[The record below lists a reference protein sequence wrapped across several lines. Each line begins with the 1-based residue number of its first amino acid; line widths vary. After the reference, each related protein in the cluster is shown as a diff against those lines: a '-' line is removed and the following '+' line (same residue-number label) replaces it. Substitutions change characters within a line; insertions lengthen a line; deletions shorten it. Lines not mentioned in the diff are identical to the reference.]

1 VFLPIIG
8 ASLNF
13 KLKVYIT
20 ATALGV
26 LLLIFNI
33 SVVSVPAMKEKN
45 HM

>member
-1 VFLPIIG
+1 M
-8 ASLNF
+8 NF

-45 HM
+45 HMQILTDI